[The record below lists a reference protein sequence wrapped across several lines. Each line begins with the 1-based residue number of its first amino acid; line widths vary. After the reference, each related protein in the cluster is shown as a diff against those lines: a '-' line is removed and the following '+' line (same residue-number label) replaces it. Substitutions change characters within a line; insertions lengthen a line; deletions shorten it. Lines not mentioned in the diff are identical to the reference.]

1 MHIIVITIFPELV
14 DSLLE
19 VGMPRKAAELNK
31 LQVTA
36 MDLRDF
42 TDDERRTVDDRPYGG
57 GPGRVMKVAP
67 LKAAIERA
75 KALEVDAKVIYLSPQ
90 GVVFNQAA
98 ASHFATESRPL
109 ILIAGRYEG
118 IDERLINT
126 LVDEEISIGDYILS
140 GGELGAMVVID
151 AICRLLPGVLGHRE
165 SAERD
170 SFSDGLLDCPHYTRP
185 EELDGQ
191 WVPKILLSGNHKN
204 IARWRR
210 SQSLGRTKH
219 RRPDL
224 MPETMSKEDL
234 TLLDEYHVDKNS
246 NRK

>member
-1 MHIIVITIFPELV
+1 MHIIVITIFPELI

-19 VGMPRKAAELNK
+19 VGMPRKAVELDK
-31 LQVTA
+31 LKVTA
-36 MDLRDF
+36 VDLRDF

-57 GPGRVMKVAP
+57 GPGMVMKVAP

-75 KALEVDAKVIYLSPQ
+75 KELEAGAKVVYLSPQ
-90 GVVFNQAA
+90 GAVFNQAKA
-98 ASHFATESRPL
+98 NEIKNDRRPL

-118 IDERLINT
+118 IDERLINRE
-126 LVDEEISIGDYILS
+126 VDEEISIGDYVLS

-151 AICRLLPGVLGHRE
+151 AVCRLIPGVLGHKE
-165 SAERD
+165 SAEQD

-185 EELDGQ
+185 EDLDGQ
-191 WVPKILLSGNHKN
+191 LVPAVLLSGNHRK
-204 IARWRR
+204 IAQWRR

-224 MPETMSKEDL
+224 MPETLSKEDL
-234 TLLDEYHVDKNS
+234 KLLDEYQIAKNN